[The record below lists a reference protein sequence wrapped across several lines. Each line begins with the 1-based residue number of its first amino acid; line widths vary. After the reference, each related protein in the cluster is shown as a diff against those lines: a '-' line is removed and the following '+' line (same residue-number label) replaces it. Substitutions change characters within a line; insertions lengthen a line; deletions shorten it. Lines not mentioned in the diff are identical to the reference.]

1 MSLRCTVLALLS
13 EQPNTGYGIGRLLE
27 HQLSHLWGA
36 RLQQIYRELSK
47 LEAQNFVEAEH
58 IALLNRPAKKI
69 YTITPAGSKA
79 LDRWL
84 NEPPAPLVSKSDMLL
99 KVYCLERLP
108 KDVIV
113 RRLEERQAEYETA
126 VHDLRE
132 KLTGGPPGG
141 PIGLPAHAGS
151 RPRRGERP
159 GIVVRESR
167 GAHPRG
173 SGYRL
178 PSPTAIP
185 HGYARSQS
193 VIAAKLA
200 RSQ

>member
-47 LEAQNFVEAEH
+47 LEEENFVVAEH

-69 YTITPAGSKA
+69 YTITPTGSKA

-84 NEPPAPLVSKSDMLL
+84 NEPPAPLVCKSDMLL

-113 RRLEERQAEYETA
+113 RRLEERQAEYENA
-126 VHDLRE
+126 VRDLRE
-132 KLTGGPPGG
+132 KLTAARRADQLGYQLTLEAALAEARGQASWCAKAVTRIREEAG
-141 PIGLPAHAGS
+141 IVSLPQPRSRAAAHA
-151 RPRRGERP
+151 
-159 GIVVRESR
+159 
-167 GAHPRG
+167 
-173 SGYRL
+173 
-178 PSPTAIP
+178 
-185 HGYARSQS
+185 AR
-193 VIAAKLA
+193 A
-200 RSQ
+200 

>member
-113 RRLEERQAEYETA
+113 RRLEERQAEYENA
-126 VHDLRE
+126 VRDLRE
-132 KLTGGPPGG
+132 KLT
-141 PIGLPAHAGS
+141 AA
-151 RPRRGERP
+151 RRADQLGYQLTLEAALAEARGQASWCAKAVTRIREEA
-159 GIVVRESR
+159 GIVSLPQSSSR
-167 GAHPRG
+167 RA
-173 SGYRL
+173 
-178 PSPTAIP
+178 
-185 HGYARSQS
+185 AR
-193 VIAAKLA
+193 AARA
-200 RSQ
+200 